1 MKLQLKQILLSKDTL
16 TFLLFLVLSTV
27 IWFGHALTSMRNAR
41 VPVKLVYTG
50 VPDNV
55 TLSDST
61 PRQLTIVVR
70 DAGSRLHK
78 YYSQQQMSLEIDLAN
93 QITRRE
99 GVFRVSSETI
109 RQSLT
114 NQMPGTSKLQQVTP
128 EHIEGHYYREQE
140 KTVPLVLQCRATA
153 KKQCELLYEPFCEQK
168 NIRIY
173 GQRSALDTVNAI
185 YTEAVAIVDVED
197 TIRQAVRLLLPE
209 NVRSVEETVLVEVA
223 AARFTEKRFHAP
235 VHAHGVPENST
246 LRLFPNEVEVN
257 LQVWM
262 SHFGEI
268 NPSDVEV
275 YCRMPKHGAKTA
287 TVEVKYTNPYIM
299 SARVKPSVLEFII
312 EHEKNTDVR
321 FADAIS
327 QD

>member
-16 TFLLFLVLSTV
+16 TFLLFLVLSSV

-78 YYSQQQMSLEIDLAN
+78 YYSHPMTLEIDLEN
-93 QITRRE
+93 QIIHRE
-99 GVFRVSSETI
+99 GTIRVSSEAI

-140 KTVPLVLQCRATA
+140 KTVPLILQCRATA
-153 KKQCELLYEPFCEQK
+153 KKQCELLYEPICEQK
-168 NIRIY
+168 TIRIF

-185 YTEAVAIVDVED
+185 YTEAVEIVDVED
-197 TIRQAVRLLLPE
+197 TVRQQVRLLLPE
-209 NVRSVEETVLVEVA
+209 NVRSVEEYVTVEVA
-223 AARFTEKRFHAP
+223 AARFTEKRFHMVVQP
-235 VHAHGVPENST
+235 YDVPEDCT

-268 NPSDVEV
+268 NPGDVHV
-275 YCRMPKHGAKTA
+275 FCRMPKHGAKTA

-321 FADAIS
+321 LADAIS
-327 QD
+327 QN